1 MTSLLAI
8 ALCFA
13 VTADPA
19 TEAGVLEGVVVNG
32 SQYLAPVA
40 DAAVVLRVNHQ
51 GTFIS
56 VAQTTADKN
65 GRFRFEQLPL
75 APDLIYLPGA
85 NFKDIHYPGSRVK
98 ADGQQQLTSQI
109 IVVYDTADKPN
120 PLIASSHEIEVRPGR
135 GLLVVTETI
144 TIANRTNRSYVG
156 SAAGPDEHPI
166 TLRLSIPPE
175 FEKVTFEKEF
185 FGRQFQLNEERLE
198 TQIPWT
204 PGKRE
209 LKFTYRVPI
218 EDQYWLFNRPLDLPT
233 EHVRIQI
240 AGDRTDDVSCNL
252 PQTSASSSNGVV
264 FESSGNVLPAGHAIS
279 LQLGNLPL
287 PWTAYARWAALGGL
301 GLLMLGTS
309 AFMFTRRR
317 SSPNREQAS
326 FGKTNEREAA

>member
-1 MTSLLAI
+1 
-8 ALCFA
+8 
-13 VTADPA
+13 
-19 TEAGVLEGVVVNG
+19 
-32 SQYLAPVA
+32 
-40 DAAVVLRVNHQ
+40 VVLRANHQ
-51 GTFIS
+51 NTFIS
-56 VAQTTADKN
+56 VAQTTTDKN
-65 GRFRFEQLPL
+65 GRYRFEELPL

-98 ADGQQQLTSQI
+98 ADGQQLVTNQN

-156 SAAGPDEHPI
+156 SSAAPDEHPM

-185 FGRQFQLNEERLE
+185 FGRQFQLNEGRLE

-218 EDQYWLFNRPLDLPT
+218 EDQYWVFNRPLDLPT
-233 EHVRIQI
+233 ERMRIQI
-240 AGDRTDDVSCNL
+240 VGDHTGDVSCNL
-252 PQTSASSSNGVV
+252 PQTSASSNDGLV
-264 FESSGNVLPAGHAIS
+264 FESSGNVLPVGRAIE
-279 LQLGNLPL
+279 LQLGSLPL
-287 PWTAYARWAALGGL
+287 PWTTYARWGALGGL
-301 GLLMLGTS
+301 GLLVLGTS

-317 SSPNREQAS
+317 SSPKSEQGS
-326 FGKTNEREAA
+326 YIKTDQRKTA